1 MGEIRVVGP
10 PGSQGK
16 DFPQLQHLM
25 PGLGREAVKIY
36 LATIP
41 GWVVGQ
47 GSCDFPT
54 KGEKRVITPS
64 PASGGKVLPF
74 VRAIISLFNG
84 KLP

>member
-10 PGSQGK
+10 PGSRGK
-16 DFPQLQHLM
+16 HFPRLQHLM
-25 PGLGREAVKIY
+25 PGPGREAAKIY
-36 LATIP
+36 PATIP
-41 GWVVGQ
+41 GWVVGR
-47 GSCDFPT
+47 GSRDSPT